1 MLPISLECHQNLQG
15 GRLARSC
22 HPLVFGFQASLASHG
37 SRSFLTLPSPS
48 RLFCNGLSDPTI
60 PRGRYIPS
68 SGLLRAGCASKSAAL
83 SGLRWARRG
92 VTQAADAREAER
104 HLRHGKVQF
113 QKACSPEA
121 CDGVERQKGLAR
133 RRDADRHSPPV
144 RNELRRRTW
153 QAAGCTLA
161 VRTFR
166 SPAVCQSASLPV
178 TWSAS
183 PPTADAGGHRRL
195 LAWSAAD
202 MVRVGH
208 PRRRRKVTAWRR
220 EVERS
225 PRRAA
230 SRI

>member
-1 MLPISLECHQNLQG
+1 MDDAHRSPWIHSVTRGVFQPSISFHVAAVEKGPQRPKKWDG
-15 GRLARSC
+15 AS
-22 HPLVFGFQASLASHG
+22 FGFQASLASHG
-37 SRSFLTLPSPS
+37 SGSFLTLPSPS
-48 RLFCNGLSDPTI
+48 RLFRNRLSDPTI
-60 PRGRYIPS
+60 PRAGTSHQER
-68 SGLLRAGCASKSAAL
+68 SGSLLRAGCASKSAAL

-178 TWSAS
+178 C
-183 PPTADAGGHRRL
+183 
-195 LAWSAAD
+195 
-202 MVRVGH
+202 
-208 PRRRRKVTAWRR
+208 
-220 EVERS
+220 
-225 PRRAA
+225 
-230 SRI
+230 